1 VGLGRS
7 RRDATAG
14 FGSAPLP
21 VGERTKIYSQGGKS
35 PLFEM
40 GHPEGWPVGGV
51 RVTLS
56 IGGMYYIAV

>member
-1 VGLGRS
+1 MQ
-7 RRDATAG
+7 
-14 FGSAPLP
+14 PP
-21 VGERTKIYSQGGKS
+21 VLAQPRCLLREGTKINSQGGKS